1 MQIQPQMLEILN
13 DNLGNRLTVA
23 LVKGLSQDLQTI
35 LNEVC
40 TRAYEE
46 GLNVSKA
53 SEPSS
58 APAVEKLQAE
68 EVV

>member
-23 LVKGLSQDLQTI
+23 LIKGLSQDLQTI

-40 TRAYEE
+40 SKAYEE
-46 GLNVSKA
+46 GLKA
-53 SEPSS
+53 SKPTEPPN

-68 EVV
+68 EVF

>member
-23 LVKGLSQDLQTI
+23 LIKGISQDLQTV

-40 TRAYEE
+40 TKAYEE
-46 GLNVSKA
+46 GLKA
-53 SEPSS
+53 SKPPEPPN
-58 APAVEKLQAE
+58 APVVEKLQAE
-68 EVV
+68 EVF

>member
-40 TRAYEE
+40 TKAYEE
-46 GLNVSKA
+46 GLKA
-53 SEPSS
+53 SKVPEPPS

-68 EVV
+68 EVI

>member
-40 TRAYEE
+40 TKAYEE
-46 GLNVSKA
+46 GLEAAKV
-53 SEPSS
+53 SEPTS

-68 EVV
+68 EVI

>member
-13 DNLGNRLTVA
+13 DNLGNRLTVT

-40 TRAYEE
+40 TKAYEE
-46 GLNVSKA
+46 GLKASKA
-53 SEPSS
+53 SEAPS
-58 APAVEKLQAE
+58 ATAVEKLQAE
-68 EVV
+68 EVI

>member
-40 TRAYEE
+40 TKAYEE
-46 GLNVSKA
+46 GLKASKA
-53 SEPSS
+53 PEPPS
-58 APAVEKLQAE
+58 APTVEKLQAE

>member
-40 TRAYEE
+40 TKAYEE
-46 GLNVSKA
+46 GLIASKA
-53 SEPSS
+53 PEPPS